1 MRISTLL
8 LIALCALSAQTQ
20 AKTKVH
26 EEVSGFDG
34 TRSLYVAPHVTGM
47 VKLESV
53 QLSGRWNSATPDVVA
68 IGVTLARANVPETV
82 SFNADGEIIELSAP
96 LNYPNVQ
103 SSPFHGIEVG
113 RSFVATREQMS
124 KIVNATR
131 LWVRVTTPHRVYDCP
146 VRDGKE
152 HPAHLALKMLNDRIP
167 PPGQGAETKLTN

>member
-8 LIALCALSAQTQ
+8 LIALCSLSTQTQ

-53 QLSGRWNSATPDVVA
+53 QLSGRWNSATPDAVA

-82 SFNADGEIIELSAP
+82 SFNADGEIIDLSAP
-96 LNYPNVQ
+96 LNHPNVQ

-113 RSFVATREQMS
+113 RSFVATREQMT
-124 KIVNATR
+124 KIVSAKR
-131 LWVRVTTPHRVYDCP
+131 LWVRVTTLQRVYDCP

-152 HPAHLALKMLNDRIP
+152 HPAYKALKMLADEINL
-167 PPGQGAETKLTN
+167 QN